1 MFAENIAPVILVV
14 GSDSLIGGALINELA
29 RVEQRVLGTTRRR
42 STVRSDRLFLD
53 LGQNS
58 ESWQLPSRVSV
69 AVICAGVTKIEDCG
83 RDPAVTSRINVE
95 SVIRLTNKLATS
107 DTFII
112 YLSTNQVFDG
122 SIPNRLGD
130 DAPSPQ
136 TEYGRQKAEVERH
149 LETFAGR
156 VSIVRLTKVLGTN
169 ESLLNGWLDALRKG
183 EVIHPFKDM
192 VMSPVP
198 LSFVV
203 TALGKIIETRSAGVV
218 QISGEM
224 DVTYADVAYHLARRV
239 GASKELVQPI
249 SYVEAG
255 LRLASAPPHTTLD
268 TSRLQDGL
276 GLKPPDVWATVDA
289 AIGM

>member
-14 GSDSLIGGALINELA
+14 GSDSLIGGALINELE

-42 STVRSDRLFLD
+42 RPARSDRLFLD

-83 RDPAVTSRINVE
+83 RDPAATSRINVE

-203 TALGKIIETRSAGVV
+203 TGLGKIIETRLPGIV

-239 GASKELVQPI
+239 GVSKELIQPI

-255 LRLASAPPHTTLD
+255 LRLESAPPHTTLD

-276 GLKPPDVWATVDA
+276 GLKPPGVWATIDA

>member
-14 GSDSLIGGALINELA
+14 GSDSLIGGALINELE
-29 RVEQRVLGTTRRR
+29 RVEQRVLGTTRRG
-42 STVRSDRLFLD
+42 SPVRSDRLFLD

-69 AVICAGVTKIEDCG
+69 AVICAGVTKIKDCG
-83 RDPAVTSRINVE
+83 RDPAATSRINVE
-95 SVIRLTNKLATS
+95 SVIRLTNKLATG

-122 SIPNRLGD
+122 SIPNRLAD
-130 DAPSPQ
+130 TAPSPQ
-136 TEYGRQKAEVERH
+136 TEYGRQKTEVERH

-169 ESLLNGWLDALRKG
+169 ESLLKGWLDALRKG

-203 TALGKIIETRSAGVV
+203 TTLGKIIETRLTGIV
-218 QISGEM
+218 QVSGEI
-224 DVTYADVAYHLARRV
+224 DVTYADVAYHLATRI
-239 GASKELVQPI
+239 GASSELVQPI
-249 SYVEAG
+249 SYAAAG
-255 LRLASAPPHTTLD
+255 VQSESAPPYTTLD
-268 TSRLQDGL
+268 TGRLRAEL
-276 GLKPPDVWATVDA
+276 GLNPPGVWTTIDS
-289 AIGM
+289 AIGL

>member
-1 MFAENIAPVILVV
+1 
-14 GSDSLIGGALINELA
+14 
-29 RVEQRVLGTTRRR
+29 
-42 STVRSDRLFLD
+42 
-53 LGQNS
+53 
-58 ESWQLPSRVSV
+58 
-69 AVICAGVTKIEDCG
+69 
-83 RDPAVTSRINVE
+83 VE

-107 DTFII
+107 ENFII

-130 DAPSPQ
+130 DAPSPR

-149 LETFAGR
+149 LEAFAGR

-198 LSFVV
+198 LSLVV
-203 TALGKIIETRSAGVV
+203 TVLGKIIETRLPGIV

-224 DVTYADVAYHLARRV
+224 DVTYADVAYHLARRA

-249 SYVEAG
+249 SYVEAC
-255 LRLASAPPHTTLD
+255 LRLESAPPHTTLD
-268 TSRLQDGL
+268 TSRLRDGL
-276 GLKPPDVWATVDA
+276 GLKPPDVWATIDA